1 MANYLKVNSQD
12 HASSEE
18 GFIEICQEPSCFNH
32 PFESV
37 PIVLPELLKCCKITV
52 NPLLAHVLSMVEDP
66 SVGWREGTE
75 KWFIVQDAMLLSR
88 AEQSHLG
95 LSFCCPFAN

>member
-66 SVGWREGTE
+66 SVGWRERDREMVHSPGCNAPVQSRTE
-75 KWFIVQDAMLLSR
+75 SSGIELL
-88 AEQSHLG
+88 LP
-95 LSFCCPFAN
+95 LC